1 MHDRDRLIA
10 KLMLAACAAGGLFHF
25 VPVLLLPFLTS
36 VVVLVLDDRDVH
48 RRMGRS
54 AWPSIEYARFLFG
67 TNLYLVFRNT
77 VFGAALFAVTSTG
90 AALLGH

>member
-10 KLMLAACAAGGLFHF
+10 KLMIAACAAGGLLHF
-25 VPVLLLPFLTS
+25 LPVLLLPLLASTI
-36 VVVLVLDDRDVH
+36 VLVLDDRDVH

-77 VFGAALFAVTSTG
+77 VLGAALFAVTST
-90 AALLGH
+90 AAGLLGH